1 MARPA
6 QRPTFAGMDGLRI
19 ATVRGIPI
27 RVHVTF
33 LLALPIVAWGF
44 ARAFRSAAIV
54 AGVPVSRLGGAPWAW
69 GLLVAIV
76 LFLSVLIHEL
86 AHSLYAQRRGG
97 QVRSIT
103 LLLIGGVSQVTELPK
118 RPRHEAV
125 MALVGP
131 LTSLALGGAL
141 LGLSALVSRTNASF
155 GIRFGLFY
163 AAVLNLFL
171 GAFNLLPAFPMD
183 GGRILRALLV
193 PRRGIVGATRTA
205 ATVGKVFAIL
215 FAAWGITSFN
225 LILLLIA
232 FFVFV
237 GADAEARAV
246 LVDAVLGRVLV
257 GDLMTARVQPIAAD
271 APLSLLA
278 ERMVRERQ
286 LAFPVVATDGRPVGV
301 VTLEALKSIPPER
314 RDEVLVAQI
323 ARPAPTVTPRDHVSA
338 ALHRMSEV
346 NAPELAVVEDGQVVG
361 VIGRD
366 EIGRALALSELQS
379 RPLTPKP
386 A

>member
-1 MARPA
+1 
-6 QRPTFAGMDGLRI
+6 MDGLRI
-19 ATVRGIPI
+19 ATIRGIPI

-33 LLALPIVAWGF
+33 LLALPLVAWGF
-44 ARAFRSAAIV
+44 ARAFVAAATI
-54 AGVPVSRLGGAPWAW
+54 ADIPPGRLGGAPWAW

-76 LFLSVLIHEL
+76 LFLSVLVHEL

-97 QVRSIT
+97 RVRGIT
-103 LLLIGGVSQVTELPK
+103 LLLIGGVSQVAELPK

-131 LTSLALGGAL
+131 LASLGIGVAL
-141 LGLSALVSRTNASF
+141 LGITALIRGSGASF

-171 GAFNLLPAFPMD
+171 GLFNLLPAFPMD

-193 PRRGIVGATRTA
+193 PRRGLVGATRVA

-215 FAAWGITSFN
+215 FAVWGVMSLN

-237 GADAEARAV
+237 GAEGEARAV

-257 GDLMTARVQPIAAD
+257 GDLMSARVQPIAAE
-271 APLSLLA
+271 ATVAELA
-278 ERMVRERQ
+278 DRMVRERR
-286 LAFPVVATDGRPVGV
+286 LAYPVVTADGRPLGV
-301 VTLEALKSIPPER
+301 ATLEALKGVAPER
-314 RDEVLVAQI
+314 RGELVVAQI
-323 ARPAPTVTPRDHVSA
+323 AQPAPTVSPRDDVA
-338 ALHRMSEV
+338 RALRLMSEAD
-346 NAPELAVVEDGQVVG
+346 APQLAVVDEGQLVG
-361 VIGRD
+361 LIGRD
-366 EIGRALALSELQS
+366 EIGRALALSELQLS
-379 RPLTPKP
+379 RPLAPRP

>member
-1 MARPA
+1 
-6 QRPTFAGMDGLRI
+6 MDGLRI
-19 ATVRGIPI
+19 ATIRGIPI

-33 LLALPIVAWGF
+33 LLALPLVAWGF
-44 ARAFRSAAIV
+44 ARAFVAA
-54 AGVPVSRLGGAPWAW
+54 ATLADVPPDRLGGSPWAW

-76 LFLSVLIHEL
+76 LFLSVLVHEL

-97 QVRSIT
+97 RVRGIT
-103 LLLIGGVSQVTELPK
+103 LLLIGGVSQVAELPK

-131 LTSLALGGAL
+131 LTSLVLGGLL
-141 LGLSALVSRTNASF
+141 LGITAAIRGTSASF
-155 GIRFGLFY
+155 GVRFGLFY

-171 GAFNLLPAFPMD
+171 GVFNLLPAFPMD

-193 PRRGIVGATRTA
+193 PRRGLVGATRIA
-205 ATVGKVFAIL
+205 ATVGKVFAVL
-215 FAAWGITSFN
+215 FAAWGVMSLN

-257 GDLMTARVQPIAAD
+257 GDLMSARAQPIAAEASVD
-271 APLSLLA
+271 ALA
-278 ERMVRERQ
+278 ERMLRERR
-286 LAFPVVATDGRPVGV
+286 LAYPVVTRDGMLVGV
-301 VTLEALKSIPPER
+301 ATLEALKSVPPEQR
-314 RDEVLVAQI
+314 VEMVVAQI
-323 ARPAPTVTPRDHVSA
+323 AQPAPTVSPRDDVA
-338 ALHRMSEV
+338 RALRLMSE
-346 NAPELAVVEDGQVVG
+346 ADTGLLAVVDDGQLVG
-361 VIGRD
+361 LIGRD
-366 EIGRALALSELQS
+366 EIGRALALSELQQ
-379 RPLTPKP
+379 RPLSPKP